1 MAEFK
6 VGDRVR
12 RTTSHLTW
20 EAMHEGSEWVVAG
33 VEVVGGRVK
42 LTFAGQPPH
51 AVFYGSMYELIE
63 KPAQSRRMEAHKEE
77 YRAAARAN
85 DPATSKGNRKVN
97 KYEQAVLDAL
107 SLDATMTAGTLIPR
121 GLTGKEI
128 AEACHQPL
136 NCITPRFAP
145 LRRKGKIKALE
156 VPIEWGEQRL
166 VPRYVKRDKQIV
178 WVLV

>member
-33 VEVVGGRVK
+33 VEVVGGTVK

-51 AVFYGSMYELIE
+51 AVSYGSLFELIE
-63 KPAQSRRMEAHKEE
+63 EPAQLRRMEAHKEE

-85 DPATSKGNRKVN
+85 DPATSKGKRKVN
-97 KYEQAVLDAL
+97 KYEQAVLDTLANTYFDKAL
-107 SLDATMTAGTLIPR
+107 GA
-121 GLTGKEI
+121 TGKEI
-128 AEACHQPL
+128 ASHTGHPL

-145 LRRKGKIKALE
+145 LRRKGLIAPLYSE
-156 VPIEWGEQRL
+156 GYGHPI
-166 VPRYVKRDKQIV
+166 VKRDKQIV
-178 WVLV
+178 WVLA